1 VLPAGIIALII
12 ALVYSQPIV
21 LGAIDIYQKYL
32 APVAARA
39 GLTCRFVPS
48 CSQYAATVVER
59 DGVVAGGW
67 RALGRI
73 ARCHP
78 GTTMGTVDEP

>member
-1 VLPAGIIALII
+1 VLLAGTIVMVMALP
-12 ALVYSQPIV
+12 YSRWIV
-21 LGAIDIYQKYL
+21 LGAIDIYQDHL

-48 CSQYAATVVER
+48 CSQYAETVIER

-67 RALGRI
+67 RALRRI